1 MASCCRYGALAVL
14 FLLLKTHS
22 CNALTGIHPFL
33 RQHGTRIVC
42 NDPKSTLMFGK
53 GTNQHRST
61 VGRPQS
67 AQLPLLSAP
76 ESSSLE
82 NPNEPARP
90 EWALDWM
97 PTWLVTLRPLHQLG
111 VVLAFYVLHV
121 NVLCQRSIA
130 FPFQLI
136 PNDRGYFQSIGL
148 DSVAGILSLVGYAT
162 IRKRLALPSLLEPP
176 TPQQAPW
183 RFKTKSVIT
192 AKATSVL
199 AFYTLVQGYFF
210 TGRFSLFWE
219 DIFYAAAGVGFPLT
233 IPMHRSLV
241 VLFGHLTW
249 VAMGG
254 LILALIP
261 RPQPFFGGGYK
272 EIPNGQR
279 MARKFKWFT
288 NTWQTYWVWWVL
300 GGYFVSSWFFNI
312 ADWVTQMVL
321 PMELFDSVSESVVSQ
336 LTNPENNDI
345 PASIVGAIAPCI
357 SAPWWE
363 EILYRGYLLP
373 ALRCFMPFWPAVVLS
388 GNIFSLTHMS
398 TTGTIPLAV
407 LGWTWAALYA
417 KCGNLFVTIL
427 IHCLWNSRVFLASWF
442 GL

>member
-1 MASCCRYGALAVL
+1 MAITKAHPCRYYAFLSVL
-14 FLLLKTHS
+14 SLILTSHS
-22 CNALTGIHPFL
+22 VNSFTGIHRLP
-33 RQHGTRIVC
+33 QQQIARIIHHDLKRAVV
-42 NDPKSTLMFGK
+42 
-53 GTNQHRST
+53 R
-61 VGRPQS
+61 
-67 AQLPLLSAP
+67 
-76 ESSSLE
+76 SSLRMSVAGRFD
-82 NPNEPARP
+82 NSNEQMQIRP
-90 EWALDWM
+90 EWALKWM
-97 PTWLVTLRPLHQLG
+97 PTWLVTMQPRYQLV
-111 VVLAFYVLHV
+111 VVLAFYVFHIK
-121 NVLCQRSIA
+121 VLCQKCIA

-136 PNDRGYFQSIGL
+136 PNNQGFFQSIGL
-148 DSVAGILSLVGYAT
+148 DSVAGMLSLLAYYCFKKQSTAT
-162 IRKRLALPSLLEPP
+162 DASLPSLLKPP
-176 TPQQAPW
+176 TPIEAPW
-183 RFKTKSVIT
+183 RFKDKAIATTKLS
-192 AKATSVL
+192 SVL
-199 AFYTLVQGYFF
+199 AFFTLIQGYFV

-241 VLFGHLTW
+241 VLMGHLTW
-249 VAMGG
+249 VTMGG
-254 LILALIP
+254 LILSLIA

-272 EIPNGQR
+272 ERSNGEKTFL
-279 MARKFKWFT
+279 KFRWFT

-321 PMELFDSVSESVVSQ
+321 PPELFDTVADSVVSQ
-336 LTNPENNDI
+336 LTNPENNDFF
-345 PASIVGAIAPCI
+345 ASVIGAIAPCL

-363 EILYRGYLLP
+363 EVLYRGYLLP
-373 ALRCFMPFWPAVVLS
+373 ALRCFMPFWPSVFLS